1 MTGQDNTRLGI
12 FLMILVTIVFSVQDG
27 ISQHL
32 ASRYNVI
39 MVVMI
44 RYWFFAAFVIALA
57 QRQPGGV
64 RQVAVTSQL
73 PLQIFR
79 GVLLAVEICVTVVAF
94 TLFGLV
100 ETHAVFV
107 CYPLLVAAMSG
118 PVLGEYVGWR
128 RWTAIG
134 VGFVGVLIILE
145 PGSSVFS
152 IYALVPF
159 FAAFL
164 FALYALLTRYAARR
178 DSTATNFF
186 LDRHRRCCAYDPSG
200 HLVLAIHEPCRLGL
214 DGSALYDG
222 GAGPLAAYSLLRGC
236 RGECGATV
244 RVFTAGF
251 CINCRDCGVFR
262 NVAQQCCGWGLDDH
276 GCRCFCTIERAAEDH
291 RQLVLC

>member
-1 MTGQDNTRLGI
+1 MRGFSTGFPRQKTLKCGKMICWQRWASAARHIGTVATYTAAGFVRRGLAAAGFTVARTQGFGRKRHMITACLGGRILTGQDNTRLGI

-118 PVLGEYVGWR
+118 TRSWVNM
-128 RWTAIG
+128 
-134 VGFVGVLIILE
+134 
-145 PGSSVFS
+145 SV
-152 IYALVPF
+152 
-159 FAAFL
+159 
-164 FALYALLTRYAARR
+164 
-178 DSTATNFF
+178 
-186 LDRHRRCCAYDPSG
+186 
-200 HLVLAIHEPCRLGL
+200 
-214 DGSALYDG
+214 G
-222 GAGPLAAYSLLRGC
+222 GAGRRSG
-236 RGECGATV
+236 
-244 RVFTAGF
+244 
-251 CINCRDCGVFR
+251 
-262 NVAQQCCGWGLDDH
+262 
-276 GCRCFCTIERAAEDH
+276 
-291 RQLVLC
+291 LVLLGC

>member
-12 FLMILVTIVFSVQDG
+12 LLMILVTIVFSVQDG

-57 QRQPGGV
+57 QRQHGGV
-64 RQVAVTSQL
+64 RQVAVTTQL

-152 IYALVPF
+152 IYAL
-159 FAAFL
+159 
-164 FALYALLTRYAARR
+164 LTRYAARR
-178 DSTATNFF
+178 DSTATSFF
-186 LDRHRRCCAYDPSG
+186 WTGIAGAAVMTLVGIWFWQSMSLADWVWMAALCMTGRWAIGCLFAVTRLPRRVRCNRSRFYSWFLHQLSGLWCFPKRCAAM
-200 HLVLAIHEPCRLGL
+200 LRLG
-214 DGSALYDG
+214 
-222 GAGPLAAYSLLRGC
+222 PC
-236 RGECGATV
+236 
-244 RVFTAGF
+244 
-251 CINCRDCGVFR
+251 
-262 NVAQQCCGWGLDDH
+262 
-276 GCRCFCTIERAAEDH
+276 
-291 RQLVLC
+291 

>member
-1 MTGQDNTRLGI
+1 MSEDAHVTGQDNSRLGI
-12 FLMILVTIVFSVQDG
+12 LLMILVTIVFSVQDG

-57 QRQPGGV
+57 QRQHGGV
-64 RQVAVTSQL
+64 RQVAVTTQL

-128 RWTAIG
+128 RWAAIG
-134 VGFVGVLIILE
+134 IGFIGVLIILE
-145 PGSSVFS
+145 PGSNVFS
-152 IYALVPF
+152 IYAVVPF

-164 FALYALLTRYAARR
+164 FALYALSL
-178 DSTATNFF
+178 
-186 LDRHRRCCAYDPSG
+186 
-200 HLVLAIHEPCRLGL
+200 IH
-214 DGSALYDG
+214 
-222 GAGPLAAYSLLRGC
+222 
-236 RGECGATV
+236 
-244 RVFTAGF
+244 
-251 CINCRDCGVFR
+251 I
-262 NVAQQCCGWGLDDH
+262 
-276 GCRCFCTIERAAEDH
+276 
-291 RQLVLC
+291 

>member
-1 MTGQDNTRLGI
+1 
-12 FLMILVTIVFSVQDG
+12 MILVTIVFSVQDG

-32 ASRYNVI
+32 ASRHNVI

-128 RWTAIG
+128 R
-134 VGFVGVLIILE
+134 
-145 PGSSVFS
+145 
-152 IYALVPF
+152 
-159 FAAFL
+159 
-164 FALYALLTRYAARR
+164 
-178 DSTATNFF
+178 
-186 LDRHRRCCAYDPSG
+186 
-200 HLVLAIHEPCRLGL
+200 
-214 DGSALYDG
+214 
-222 GAGPLAAYSLLRGC
+222 
-236 RGECGATV
+236 
-244 RVFTAGF
+244 
-251 CINCRDCGVFR
+251 
-262 NVAQQCCGWGLDDH
+262 
-276 GCRCFCTIERAAEDH
+276 
-291 RQLVLC
+291 